1 MEDGWKDSYSIWW
14 SWSGVV
20 SRREYRVKH
29 FLHLVAGYHSS
40 IRVCLETFEAK
51 TVQYKALS
59 IVASHECKSS
69 MILWP
74 RDPHYNRPSEPR
86 QHHPSQGHG
95 SHPSRCAIGAVTLA
109 TALLRDRRGAK
120 KGVWKRSGNSEF
132 YACFE
137 VFFSVSCTP
146 VRKEGF
152 KVCRRFKK
160 NLRLFVNQ
168 PKFKMFRR
176 VSRVRTS
183 HQWKKTPVAL
193 LLSYDQ
199 SGSGHG

>member
-1 MEDGWKDSYSIWW
+1 MYPIWSKVYISFFGCFWNYWLFFASTSFCVHLLRRPLSRCHCREHVAPRLRTTKTRNASLGFGIDSWTWLYQGDMEDGWKDSYSIGW

-20 SRREYRVKH
+20 SHREYRAKH

-40 IRVCLETFEAK
+40 IRVSLETFEAK

-86 QHHPSQGHG
+86 QHHPSQGHR

-120 KGVWKRSGNSEF
+120 MGGVE
-132 YACFE
+132 E
-137 VFFSVSCTP
+137 V
-146 VRKEGF
+146 R
-152 KVCRRFKK
+152 
-160 NLRLFVNQ
+160 Q
-168 PKFKMFRR
+168 
-176 VSRVRTS
+176 
-183 HQWKKTPVAL
+183 
-193 LLSYDQ
+193 
-199 SGSGHG
+199 